1 MATAHLPGDGRC
13 LGGDAEELLVRP
25 RTKNHPFITS
35 NSRFKN
41 LESRYLARAAMVQL
55 QLGNGGSQEVWFAPL
70 VS

>member
-25 RTKNHPFITS
+25 GS
-35 NSRFKN
+35 NISYSDMYKASYN
-41 LESRYLARAAMVQL
+41 KIHLARAAMVQL
-55 QLGNGGSQEVWFAPL
+55 QLGNGGSQEVWFAPS

>member
-25 RTKNHPFITS
+25 IEQKVI
-35 NSRFKN
+35 RFKHQIRG
-41 LESRYLARAAMVQL
+41 SRYLARAAMVQL